1 MILEIVLITAKIN
14 VAKKPKLTHRQK
26 RQVSVNRSKRL
37 SSTAKPSD
45 VDDNQFGEQ
54 QTGRVIGR
62 FGKHADVEDQSGLVH
77 RCHMR
82 RTIDSVVCGD
92 EILFRPGKDQSL
104 TISGI
109 IEAVQDRKSVL
120 TRPDFYD
127 GVKPV
132 AANIDQI
139 IVVSSVLPSLSLN
152 IVDRYLVASEDVDIT
167 PIILLNKVE
176 LLNPVQLEEVEKQ
189 LNIYRDI
196 GYQIVYTSCKTMT
209 GLEQL
214 AACLKDKV
222 SVFVGQ
228 SGVGKSSLINAL
240 LPEADE
246 RISDISDNSGLGQ
259 HTTTTAKLLHFP
271 AGGDLIDSPGVREFA
286 LWHLPAERLTNGFK
300 EFRDYLGGC
309 KFRDC
314 KHGDDPGCLIKAA
327 VDEGKISHLR
337 YQSYHKILTNMDE
350 LRPAHTKV

>member
-1 MILEIVLITAKIN
+1 M
-14 VAKKPKLTHRQK
+14 AKKPKLTKRQK
-26 RQVSVNRSKRL
+26 RQVSVNRNKRL
-37 SSTAKPSD
+37 ATDSKADEVKD
-45 VDDNQFGEQ
+45 EQLGEQ
-54 QTGRVIGR
+54 ISGTVIGR
-62 FGKHADVEDQSGLVH
+62 FGKHADVEDTSNTVH

-92 EILFRPGKDQSL
+92 KVLFRPGKDPSL
-104 TISGI
+104 SISGI
-109 IEAVQDRKSVL
+109 IEAVEDRKSVL

-139 IVVSSVLPSLSLN
+139 IIVSSVLPNLSLN
-152 IVDRYLVASEDVDIT
+152 IIDRYLVASEDVNIQ
-167 PIILLNKVE
+167 PVILLNKIE
-176 LLNPVQLEEVEKQ
+176 LLSADERHAVEQQ

-196 GYQIVYTSCKTMT
+196 GYQIIYTSCKTSA

-228 SGVGKSSLINAL
+228 SGVGKSSLVNAL

-246 RISDISDNSGLGQ
+246 IIGDISDNSGLGQ

-286 LWHLPAERLTNGFK
+286 LWHLPTERLTQGFR

-314 KHGDDPGCLIKAA
+314 KHQNDPGCVLREA
-327 VDEGKISHLR
+327 VEQGNVSETR
-337 YQSYHKILTNMDE
+337 YNSYHKILANMDE
-350 LRPAHTKV
+350 LRPSHAKL

>member
-1 MILEIVLITAKIN
+1 M
-14 VAKKPKLTHRQK
+14 AKKPKLTKKQK

-37 SSTAKPSD
+37 AKSSDQSEME
-45 VDDNQFGEQ
+45 DNQFEEQ
-54 QTGRVIGR
+54 QVGRVIGR
-62 FGKHADVEDQSGLVH
+62 FGKHADVEDQQGIVH

-82 RTIDSVVCGD
+82 RTITSVVCGD
-92 EILFRPGKDQSL
+92 QVLFRPGKDLSL
-104 TISGI
+104 SISGI
-109 IEAVQDRKSVL
+109 IEAVEDRKSVL

-139 IVVSSVLPSLSLN
+139 IIVSSVLPSLSLN
-152 IVDRYLVASEDVDIT
+152 IIDRYLVASEDVEIT
-167 PIILLNKVE
+167 PVILLNKVE
-176 LLNPVQLEEVEKQ
+176 MLTSEERAEVETQ
-189 LNIYRDI
+189 LNVYRDI
-196 GYQIVYTSCKTMT
+196 GYQIVYTSCKTLT
-209 GLEQL
+209 GVEQL

-228 SGVGKSSLINAL
+228 SGVGKSSLINVL
-240 LPEADE
+240 LPDADE
-246 RISDISDNSGLGQ
+246 VIGDISDNSGLGQ

-286 LWHLPAERLTNGFK
+286 LWHLPTERLTNGFI

-314 KHGDDPGCLIKAA
+314 KHQNDPGCVLKEA
-327 VDEGKISHLR
+327 VEKGKVSQQR
-337 YQSYHKILTNMDE
+337 YQSYHKILSNMDE
-350 LRPAHTKV
+350 LRPSHAKP

>member
-1 MILEIVLITAKIN
+1 M
-14 VAKKPKLTHRQK
+14 AKKPKLTKKQK

-37 SSTAKPSD
+37 SKNTATSEME
-45 VDDNQFGEQ
+45 DNQFAEQ
-54 QTGRVIGR
+54 QSGRVIGR
-62 FGKHADVEDQSGLVH
+62 FGKHADVEDQASIIH

-82 RTIDSVVCGD
+82 RTISSVVCGD
-92 EILFRPGKDQSL
+92 QVLFRPGKDQSL
-104 TISGI
+104 SISGI
-109 IEAVQDRKSVL
+109 IEAVEDRKSVL

-139 IVVSSVLPSLSLN
+139 IIVSSVLPSLSLN
-152 IVDRYLVASEDVDIT
+152 IIDRYLVASEDVEIT
-167 PIILLNKVE
+167 PVILLNKVE
-176 LLNPVQLEEVEKQ
+176 LLTAEERAEVEVQ

-196 GYQIVYTSCKTMT
+196 GYQIIYTSCKTLT

-214 AACLKDKV
+214 AASLKDKV

-240 LPEADE
+240 LPEATDE
-246 RISDISDNSGLGQ
+246 IIGDISDNSGLGQ

-286 LWHLPAERLTNGFK
+286 LWHLPTERLTNGFK

-314 KHGDDPGCLIKAA
+314 KHGNDPGCLLKEA
-327 VDEGKISHLR
+327 VEQGKISQQR
-337 YQSYHKILTNMDE
+337 YQSYHKILSNMDE
-350 LRPAHTKV
+350 LRPSHAKP